1 MVAERIRIS
10 AAMLPEAEQI
20 EMVLGALARTWEIVL
35 AEGIPAEIVLAGLR
49 EFVEQ
54 KAESADFTRVH

>member
-1 MVAERIRIS
+1 MAEFERIS
-10 AAMLPEAEQI
+10 ARMLPEHEQI

-35 AEGIPAEIVLAGLR
+35 AEGIPAEIALAGLR

-54 KAESADFTRVH
+54 KADCERVH